1 MYWNDYIWF
10 ITAMLFCTLFSAIAS
25 GKVHSAFSKYSK
37 VRCRSGKTGYDTVAQ
52 LLWSNR
58 VNGISVGRVKGNL
71 SDHYDPRRGVVN
83 LSESTYGNSS
93 VASVAVAAHEMGHVM
108 QKQEGYWFY
117 RFRTALVSVV
127 NFGSRLALPLVLIG
141 LLLDAFVISAD
152 PEMGFHIAMI
162 GVILYGTSFL
172 FTLVTLPVEI
182 NASRRA
188 GKMLLQEGILTTDE
202 MPGAKKVLSAAALT
216 YLASLMTSLVYF
228 LLDRNIDEA
237 ERIRS
242 HFEARSYAVIWT
254 KTIADLL
261 YHVVHRDFCLA
272 ILDVALSAEDDHR
285 FLDALRKVKG
295 VPILVLGSDTAD
307 AEERLNSLRA
317 GAHAYLCRP
326 YSMEECF
333 AQAQALIQAYS
344 PHMQTRKEENSS
356 CKMTVAGR
364 LRISPESRQAFL
376 GEKEIMLTRKEFDL
390 LLLFAENPNKV
401 FTCDQL
407 YDLLWSEQ
415 TAYNV
420 DEVVKAHIKS
430 LRQKLSDDDSVQ
442 IKNVWGVGYRFCYN
456 RK

>member
-10 ITAMLFCTLFSAIAS
+10 ITAMLFCTFFSAIAS

-93 VASVAVAAHEMGHVM
+93 VASVAVAVHEMGHVM

-127 NFGSRLALPLVLIG
+127 NFGSRLAFPLVLIG

-228 LLDRNIDEA
+228 LRFFLYVLTLFGRRNDR
-237 ERIRS
+237 
-242 HFEARSYAVIWT
+242 
-254 KTIADLL
+254 
-261 YHVVHRDFCLA
+261 
-272 ILDVALSAEDDHR
+272 
-285 FLDALRKVKG
+285 
-295 VPILVLGSDTAD
+295 
-307 AEERLNSLRA
+307 
-317 GAHAYLCRP
+317 
-326 YSMEECF
+326 M
-333 AQAQALIQAYS
+333 
-344 PHMQTRKEENSS
+344 
-356 CKMTVAGR
+356 
-364 LRISPESRQAFL
+364 
-376 GEKEIMLTRKEFDL
+376 
-390 LLLFAENPNKV
+390 
-401 FTCDQL
+401 
-407 YDLLWSEQ
+407 
-415 TAYNV
+415 
-420 DEVVKAHIKS
+420 
-430 LRQKLSDDDSVQ
+430 
-442 IKNVWGVGYRFCYN
+442 
-456 RK
+456 

>member
-127 NFGSRLALPLVLIG
+127 NFGSRLAFPLVLIG
-141 LLLDAFVISAD
+141 LLLDAF
-152 PEMGFHIAMI
+152 
-162 GVILYGTSFL
+162 VILYGTSFL

-228 LLDRNIDEA
+228 LRFFLYVLTLFGRRNDR
-237 ERIRS
+237 
-242 HFEARSYAVIWT
+242 
-254 KTIADLL
+254 
-261 YHVVHRDFCLA
+261 
-272 ILDVALSAEDDHR
+272 
-285 FLDALRKVKG
+285 
-295 VPILVLGSDTAD
+295 
-307 AEERLNSLRA
+307 
-317 GAHAYLCRP
+317 
-326 YSMEECF
+326 M
-333 AQAQALIQAYS
+333 
-344 PHMQTRKEENSS
+344 
-356 CKMTVAGR
+356 
-364 LRISPESRQAFL
+364 
-376 GEKEIMLTRKEFDL
+376 
-390 LLLFAENPNKV
+390 
-401 FTCDQL
+401 
-407 YDLLWSEQ
+407 
-415 TAYNV
+415 
-420 DEVVKAHIKS
+420 
-430 LRQKLSDDDSVQ
+430 
-442 IKNVWGVGYRFCYN
+442 
-456 RK
+456 

>member
-52 LLWSNR
+52 LLRSNR

-127 NFGSRLALPLVLIG
+127 NFGSRLAFPLVLIG

-228 LLDRNIDEA
+228 LRFFLYVLTLFGRRNDR
-237 ERIRS
+237 
-242 HFEARSYAVIWT
+242 
-254 KTIADLL
+254 
-261 YHVVHRDFCLA
+261 
-272 ILDVALSAEDDHR
+272 
-285 FLDALRKVKG
+285 
-295 VPILVLGSDTAD
+295 
-307 AEERLNSLRA
+307 
-317 GAHAYLCRP
+317 
-326 YSMEECF
+326 M
-333 AQAQALIQAYS
+333 
-344 PHMQTRKEENSS
+344 
-356 CKMTVAGR
+356 
-364 LRISPESRQAFL
+364 
-376 GEKEIMLTRKEFDL
+376 
-390 LLLFAENPNKV
+390 
-401 FTCDQL
+401 
-407 YDLLWSEQ
+407 
-415 TAYNV
+415 
-420 DEVVKAHIKS
+420 
-430 LRQKLSDDDSVQ
+430 
-442 IKNVWGVGYRFCYN
+442 
-456 RK
+456 